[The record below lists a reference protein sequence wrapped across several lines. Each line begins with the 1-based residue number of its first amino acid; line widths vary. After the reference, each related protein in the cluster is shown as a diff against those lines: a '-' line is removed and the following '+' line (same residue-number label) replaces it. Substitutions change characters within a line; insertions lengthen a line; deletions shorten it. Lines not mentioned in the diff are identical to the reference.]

1 MRDPAP
7 SGYTADVGPWKVKV
21 ETVATG
27 DDATER
33 LEQEGYPTSGVRI
46 GTYVLL
52 RVELQNGSGQGSQK
66 ALAEFFLLGDPK
78 ASDGPVPPA
87 RPRTLGALPNL
98 PDLRDA
104 PENYATGTT
113 TGYVL
118 FDTFGP
124 DLLSGGVVILDPG
137 GSDNVTVWA
146 VDW

>member
-27 DDATER
+27 DDATKR

-66 ALAEFFLLGDPK
+66 ALAESFLLGDPR

-87 RPRTLGALPNL
+87 RPRTLGALSNL

-124 DLLSGGVVILDPG
+124 DLLPGGAVILDPG
-137 GSDNVTVWA
+137 GSDNVTIWA